1 MLDLFACKVRS
12 AVHISAE
19 DVEGMKTKKSDE
31 IRAVA
36 AELFAKHGYGAV
48 GVAELGEAV
57 GLGRGALYYHI
68 SSKED
73 LLYNISSH
81 YMQLLID
88 ASRNIIALELDPDK
102 RIKLLSRA
110 MIGAVYNHRAAMTVC
125 FREIHGLSGD
135 RYRDVSQLH
144 QDYQQLWVDTVS
156 MGVAQ
161 GRFRPIEKVAIK
173 GLMGMFF
180 YSFLWLNPQGPQTG
194 DEIGDIFSDL
204 ILHALT
210 P

>member
-1 MLDLFACKVRS
+1 
-12 AVHISAE
+12 
-19 DVEGMKTKKSDE
+19 MKTKRSDG

-48 GVAELGEAV
+48 GVADLGEAV

-73 LLYNISSH
+73 LLYDISSH
-81 YMQLLID
+81 YVQLLID
-88 ASRNIIALELDPDK
+88 DGRNIIARELDPVE
-102 RIKLLSRA
+102 RIRLLSRA

-135 RYRDVSQLH
+135 RYRNVNQLH
-144 QDYQQLWVDTVS
+144 QDYQQLWADTVS

-161 GRFRPIEKVAIK
+161 GKFRSIEKVAIK

-180 YSFLWLNPQGPQTG
+180 YSFLWLNPEGPQTA

-204 ILHALT
+204 ILHALV
-210 P
+210 PWEK